1 MRNDSL
7 SWWFWYDIW
16 RLISKWRKGYDKW
29 HPELTIFK
37 RYDFWRLT
45 VTLCNF
51 LYSFQLLIFFLTV
64 VFIVLTI
71 AFTQEVQGVK
81 TTLPYIASTFAF
93 YLTTDALFIELF
105 SQWPILSKIEKFE
118 CREALYGRLCLK
130 IAASIMAAAIQ
141 ITLLVW

>member
-1 MRNDSL
+1 MSFVLEIQMRY
-7 SWWFWYDIW
+7 F
-16 RLISKWRKGYDKW
+16 GM
-29 HPELTIFK
+29 IFK
-37 RYDFWRLT
+37 HCDLFEDA
-45 VTLCNF
+45 F
-51 LYSFQLLIFFLTV
+51 LFQLLIFFLTV
-64 VFIVLTI
+64 VFIVLTV

-141 ITLLVW
+141 ITLLV